1 MLEVQNISINYGV
14 CAVVQDVSL
23 SLEAGKIIALLGAN
37 GAGKTTLLKS
47 FNAGLP
53 IAKGSILLNNKP
65 LNNFSRREIAR
76 EIAVIAQ
83 ETETKFPVSVLEFV
97 LAGRFAHG
105 ASFGWETT
113 DDLEIAIDCLKQCDL
128 ANYEARQ
135 MNQLSGGERQRVVLA
150 RALAT
155 QSKILLLDEPTA
167 NLDLAHQAL
176 MFRLIKERCNAVV
189 PTAVRGASRSPDLL
203 SDAESILEIENAP
216 AGSRRDSRQDA
227 GVTSAIVITHD
238 LNLAS
243 EFADEIVLLKNGAIL
258 AKGAPEK
265 VLTEDNIKQVFGVKV
280 LLDENP
286 VSRRRRV
293 TTIY

>member
-14 CAVVQDVSL
+14 CAVVEDVSL
-23 SLEAGKIIALLGAN
+23 ALEAGKIIALLGAN

-47 FNAGLP
+47 LNGGLP
-53 IAKGSILLNNKP
+53 IAKGSILLDAKP
-65 LNNFSRREIAR
+65 LGKFSRRELAQR
-76 EIAVIAQ
+76 IAVIAQ
-83 ETETKFPVSVLEFV
+83 ETETKFPVSVLEFI
-97 LAGRFAHG
+97 LAGRFAHSSG
-105 ASFGWETT
+105 AFGWETAA
-113 DDLEIAIDCLKQCDL
+113 DLEIAATSLKQCDL

-155 QSKILLLDEPTA
+155 QSPILLLDEPTA

-176 MFRLIKERCNAVV
+176 MFRLIKERCLNE
-189 PTAVRGASRSPDLL
+189 
-203 SDAESILEIENAP
+203 DAA
-216 AGSRRDSRQDA
+216 
-227 GVTSAIVITHD
+227 AIVITHD

-243 EFADEIVLLKNGAIL
+243 EFADEIILLKNGRIA

-265 VLTEDNIKQVFGVKV
+265 VLTEDHLETVFGVKV
-280 LLDENP
+280 LLDTNP

-293 TTIY
+293 TTLFN

>member
-1 MLEVQNISINYGV
+1 MLEVRNISIKYGV
-14 CAVVQDVSL
+14 CAVVEDVSFV
-23 SLEAGKIIALLGAN
+23 LEAGKIIALLGAN

-47 FNAGLP
+47 LNGGLP
-53 IAKGSILLNNKP
+53 VAGGAVLLAGKP
-65 LNNFSRREIAR
+65 IGKFSRREIAQH
-76 EIAVIAQ
+76 IAVIAQ
-83 ETETKFPVSVLEFV
+83 ETETKFPVSVLEFI

-105 ASFGWETT
+105 AAFGWETA
-113 DDLEIAIDCLKQCDL
+113 DDLEIAVNSLKQCDL

-155 QSKILLLDEPTA
+155 QAKILLLDEPTA

-176 MFRLIKERCNAVV
+176 MFRLIKEKCRN
-189 PTAVRGASRSPDLL
+189 
-203 SDAESILEIENAP
+203 ENA
-216 AGSRRDSRQDA
+216 A
-227 GVTSAIVITHD
+227 AIVITHD

-243 EFADEIVLLKNGAIL
+243 EFADEIILLKNGRL
-258 AKGAPEK
+258 AAQGAPPE
-265 VLTEDNIKQVFGVKV
+265 VLTENNLETVFGVKV

-293 TTIY
+293 TTLFN